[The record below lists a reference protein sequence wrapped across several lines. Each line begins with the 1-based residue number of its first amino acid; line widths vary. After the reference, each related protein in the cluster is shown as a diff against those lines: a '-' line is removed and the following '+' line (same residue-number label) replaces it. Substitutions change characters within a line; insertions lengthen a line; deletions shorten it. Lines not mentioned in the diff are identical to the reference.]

1 RAKAAAPDSSLRPQ
15 AGKAR
20 SRRPFA
26 PPRIAYPLPV
36 GGRYPNPTCPSQGMN
51 EAWRAIIFGRTHFGG
66 PTQRKR
72 NDLCF
77 TKRTHFDVTCALT
90 DESIRK
96 DSSYD
101 PARPGHQGP
110 LIRDEL
116 RRAG

>member
-1 RAKAAAPDSSLRPQ
+1 MITWNSIQIDGQFQGRLVT
-15 AGKAR
+15 
-20 SRRPFA
+20 RRTSNGGVITNVVF
-26 PPRIAYPLPV
+26 

-101 PARPGHQGP
+101 PARSGHQGP
-110 LIRDEL
+110 VIRDEL
-116 RRAG
+116 RCAG